1 MRQPWVSTVL
11 FCVAS
16 VYAFFTHFFE
26 LLKILIVDYIIFLY
40 IRSYCPV
47 CIDMMCGVGYSE
59 RISSQQCW
67 HCFMCTEESVRLLR
81 MRSDW
86 QDRVK
91 EIFNQDDNQIDFVRE
106 SE

>member
-1 MRQPWVSTVL
+1 
-11 FCVAS
+11 
-16 VYAFFTHFFE
+16 
-26 LLKILIVDYIIFLY
+26 
-40 IRSYCPV
+40 
-47 CIDMMCGVGYSE
+47 
-59 RISSQQCW
+59 
-67 HCFMCTEESVRLLR
+67 MCTEESVRLLR